1 MKIIFNLYHQLTM
14 NLIDQPQEICHIILE
29 NMDLPDQ
36 YNLASA
42 SYPYARALVTRI
54 KHGKIPLNDVTKHIK
69 DLPTWI
75 VPYFMRRFRKYERYE
90 IYHEACVENVPELV
104 DTILNKLNFD
114 LTKYDDGM
122 TVYELIEQENTEVFK
137 IVINHYNTDTEKLR
151 AMFSNAT
158 CSGASEIVSILLA
171 NPALELR
178 ADDDP
183 RNFRQQSDA
192 FDAFAYMAN
201 YGHIS
206 LCEVLLAD
214 RRLNPGVHD
223 NFAIIRAAE
232 NGYYHIVRLLL
243 KDPRVDPAA
252 NNNEAIRL
260 AASYGRTQTV
270 IMLLKDPRVS
280 PVDALYCCMTK
291 QLDLKKS
298 HMDIIQIL
306 LKHPKNDPSVNN
318 SLAVAGAVSQGLTD
332 VVLQLLADNRVD
344 PSANNSSVVTIAV
357 EMGNS
362 RALGL
367 ILTDPRV
374 DPSANN
380 NAALKSAML
389 WQEYDCMRMLL
400 SDRRIRLG
408 TLTEREFSEV
418 VDHLIIYKLQLKAFQ
433 QYAR

>member
-1 MKIIFNLYHQLTM
+1 MS
-14 NLIDQPQEICHIILE
+14 LIEQPQEICHIILD

-42 SYPYARALVTRI
+42 SYPFASAFITRI
-54 KHGKIPLNDVTKHIK
+54 KWGKIPLNEVMKHIK

-75 VPYFMRRFRKYERYE
+75 VPYFMRRFSKYERYE
-90 IYHEACVENVPELV
+90 IYHEACVENVPRVV

-122 TVYELIEQENTEVFK
+122 TVYELIEQECTDVLK
-137 IVINHYNTDTEKLR
+137 IVANHYKNDPSILR
-151 AMFSNAT
+151 SMFSNAT

-192 FDAFAYMAN
+192 FDAFADVAN
-201 YGHIS
+201 HGYVS

-214 RRLNPGVHD
+214 KRLNPGVHN

-232 NGYYHIVRLLL
+232 NGHYQIVKRLL
-243 KDPRVDPAA
+243 KDPRVDPTA

-260 AASYGRTQTV
+260 AASYGHIQTV
-270 IMLLKDPRVS
+270 KTLLKDPRVS
-280 PVDALYCCMTK
+280 PVNALACCLNIQLTLTK
-291 QLDLKKS
+291 NHMNIFQL
-298 HMDIIQIL
+298 L
-306 LKHPKNDPSVNN
+306 LKHPKNDPSANDNEAIIVTACRG
-318 SLAVAGAVSQGLTD
+318 LAD
-332 VVLQLLADNRVD
+332 NVLQLLADKRVD
-344 PSANNSSVVTIAV
+344 ASAQNSRAVTLAV
-357 EMGNS
+357 EMGNARVLS
-362 RALGL
+362 L

-389 WQEYDCMRMLL
+389 WQEYECMRILL

-408 TLTEREFSEV
+408 ALTNQEFVDV
-418 VDHLIIYKLQLKAFQ
+418 VNHLSIYKLQLKAFQ